1 MGIGWF
7 VVGAF
12 VFGLEGY
19 LHHPPDA
26 FKHQHGH

>member
-1 MGIGWF
+1 